1 MTLAGACFSKR
12 ARTASHIVLPSRL
25 IIGRVYAN
33 TLKGLIVRAIIGI
46 ARDLD
51 MQTIAEGIETE
62 EQRQILEAL
71 GCDSGQGY
79 LFCKPLPA
87 AEFLPRLLEHSVS

>member
-1 MTLAGACFSKR
+1 MDRSFIQAISSAGSDR
-12 ARTASHIVLPSRL
+12 SIVQ
-25 IIGRVYAN
+25 
-33 TLKGLIVRAIIGI
+33 AIIGL
-46 ARDLD
+46 AKDLD

-62 EQRQILEAL
+62 EQRQLLEAL

-87 AEFLPRLLEHSVS
+87 SEFLPALLEFSTSPW